1 MIKIS
6 NRLKAIA
13 NEVKYTKI
21 ADIGTDHAYIPIY
34 LCQLNKIDF
43 CLACDIN
50 KGPLEIANCNI
61 KKYKYE
67 NIIHTLLC
75 DGIEKIIPNS
85 VDTLIIAGMGGQLI
99 IDILDKNRELLK
111 SIKQLVLQPQLDIYS
126 VRKYIHKIG
135 FRIDNEQMIVDNKK
149 YYNIINAILGN
160 EEYTKDEYYTF
171 GKVLIDN
178 KSKVLKEYIDLQ
190 IKKFDIIIN
199 SEQIKNNNK
208 AFQKLNNQIK
218 ALKEV
223 RKWL

>member
-1 MIKIS
+1 MIQIS

-34 LCQLNKIDF
+34 LCQLSKIDF

-75 DGIEKIIPNS
+75 NGIEKIIPNS

-135 FRIDNEQMIVDNKK
+135 FRIDNEQMIFDNKK